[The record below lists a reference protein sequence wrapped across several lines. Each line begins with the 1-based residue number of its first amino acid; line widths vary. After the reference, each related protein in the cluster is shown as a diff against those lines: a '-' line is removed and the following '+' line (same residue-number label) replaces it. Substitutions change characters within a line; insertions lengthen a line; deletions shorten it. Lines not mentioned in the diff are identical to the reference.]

1 MLGPVIEGERLRLIP
16 ATEEML
22 PTFVKWMSDREVTR
36 FLGRQEPPSLEQEK
50 EWFKGVCSRDNVV
63 FWVIALGDRIIGTSG
78 IHDINWRNRRA
89 STGSLIG
96 EKEEWRKGYA
106 SEAHRLRTRY
116 AFEEL
121 GLEKLQSSAVVENVG
136 SIRAL
141 EKSGYRQYGIAR
153 RHEFRGG
160 RWYDMWFGEVL
171 REEWLATRSIDG

>member
-1 MLGPVIEGERLRLIP
+1 
-16 ATEEML
+16 
-22 PTFVKWMSDREVTR
+22 
-36 FLGRQEPPSLEQEK
+36 
-50 EWFKGVCSRDNVV
+50 V
-63 FWVIALGDRIIGTSG
+63 FWVIALGERIIGTSG
-78 IHDINWRNRRA
+78 IHDISWRNRRA
-89 STGSLIG
+89 MTGSLIG
-96 EKEEWRKGYA
+96 EKDEWRKGYA

-153 RHEFRGG
+153 RHEFRNG

-171 REEWLATRSIDG
+171 RDEWREAQPASGTSAS